1 MTNNCLRLA
10 YSKIYKKL
18 KSLELNYSK
27 MAIVSDIPINILVN
41 HLNPACCAESDNEC
55 PICFH
60 DMLFP
65 KQVPCCKRRFHE
77 DCLNKWYAKSPT
89 CPNCRASK
97 NKNPDSKHHF
107 VLQLFYNYYNR
118 EFRNEVIPKTV
129 GVDKEIDDICKK
141 FAYYGRAEFS
151 LRYQGKMI
159 NELAKL
165 YKSRQAQR
173 FNEEIE
179 PFIVDPPKK
188 RGRPIGSKNKPKDQ
202 LDNKVKKESK
212 QEKEKRERKNRIVNM
227 SKEYNINVEKKQ
239 QELNEAI
246 EKKKEEER
254 LAKEAEAKKKEEE
267 RLAKEE
273 LESNPIKMAGNA
285 ALKRAIINI
294 LDKGRYGK

>member
-1 MTNNCLRLA
+1 MALVANIPNRDINSVSVKFNCD
-10 YSKIYKKL
+10 
-18 KSLELNYSK
+18 
-27 MAIVSDIPINILVN
+27 VD
-41 HLNPACCAESDNEC
+41 SDNEC

-65 KQVPCCKRRFHE
+65 KQVSCCNKHFHV

-107 VLQLFYNYYNR
+107 VLQRFYNYYNR

-141 FAYYGRAEFS
+141 FAYYGRVEFS

-173 FNEEIE
+173 FNEEID

-188 RGRPIGSKNKPKDQ
+188 RGRPLGSKNKTKEQ
-202 LDNKVKKESK
+202 KEIEALNKKKHEEEVKI
-212 QEKEKRERKNRIVNM
+212 RKN
-227 SKEYNINVEKKQ
+227 Q
-239 QELNEAI
+239 
-246 EKKKEEER
+246 
-254 LAKEAEAKKKEEE
+254 
-267 RLAKEE
+267 
-273 LESNPIKMAGNA
+273 IKN
-285 ALKRAIINI
+285 LH
-294 LDKGRYGK
+294 Y